1 MMRYNL
7 TNLPEE
13 VELSEGFFGENTQA
27 MGLTLVCENSE
38 FICGKNC
45 LFSGGVCVQS
55 SDQHGI
61 IDLASGEILNS
72 SFSSVILEN
81 HVWIGRNVTLL
92 SKAYIGKSSII
103 DSNAVVTN
111 KIQSYSIA
119 VGIPAKVVKENITW
133 SRYLNKQDEFSIED
147 IQNFAENL

>member
-1 MMRYNL
+1 MRYNL
-7 TNLPEE
+7 PNLPEE
-13 VELSEGFFGENTQA
+13 VELCEGFFGENTQA

-38 FICGKNC
+38 FICEKNC
-45 LFSGGVCVQS
+45 LFLGGVWVQS
-55 SDQHGI
+55 SNQHGL

-103 DSNAVVTN
+103 GSNAVVTN

-147 IQNFAENL
+147 IQNFTENL